1 MHLWEKAKA
10 VCIQTGP
17 EIVGGFSLGFD
28 KRITEET
35 KNALID
41 FVYWVED
48 NYPIPVT
55 LWVDFKY
62 NHYLV
67 TRKKNRVGYKFY
79 WVDFDTYPVFEKE
92 EDIPV
97 IELPV
102 RTENWTMEE
111 ILASFIEAISCYFV
125 WLTNQMVEGFEPDL
139 EQVEEILQ
147 KYLQSRE
154 EEI

>member
-41 FVYWVED
+41 FVYWAED
-48 NYPIPVT
+48 HFHFPVT

-62 NHYLV
+62 NHYLID
-67 TRKKNRVGYKFY
+67 KQNNRVGYRFY
-79 WVDFDTYPVFEKE
+79 WADFKNRPVFDNPD
-92 EDIPV
+92 DIPV

-102 RTENWTMEE
+102 RTGRHNIEE
-111 ILASFIEAISCYFV
+111 ILSSFIEAISLYFA
-125 WLTNQMVEGFEPDL
+125 WLTNANLIIDPVETKE
-139 EQVEEILQ
+139 VLQ
-147 KYLQSRE
+147 AYLHDQKGE
-154 EEI
+154 